1 MGLPAPSPT
10 PLHAYAGMGLPPTDS
25 ALKVTRCW
33 YLTPLRRASGH
44 AVAHVACATARVAGG
59 NLGIHGSTKA
69 NTGRDDEQ
77 GAYADEG
84 RSAQRRSTWQAGQ
97 RQPGRGHREGADG
110 PTYTLMQ
117 DDMPCSVPS
126 STYSR

>member
-1 MGLPAPSPT
+1 
-10 PLHAYAGMGLPPTDS
+10 MGLPPTDS

-59 NLGIHGSTKA
+59 NLGIHGSAKA
-69 NTGRDDEQ
+69 NTGRDDGQ
-77 GAYADEG
+77 GAFADE
-84 RSAQRRSTWQAGQ
+84 RALRTATVNMAGGAAAAGW
-97 RQPGRGHREGADG
+97 RHREGADG